1 MRRKACRRLMSMPR
15 RDTMHRSSRTPAFLV
30 ILLFLVASVGVI
42 AQQAQPQ
49 AQGQPQAQMQ
59 QLPVQDLSPPSD
71 AELEKAALEAE
82 KANAEAS
89 AAKGKPVNPNR
100 EEGYLF
106 KQQVEEVVLYATV
119 VDPKANRLVT
129 GLDRNSF
136 IVFEDGQP
144 QKITSFRKEDIP
156 VSVGIV
162 IDNSGTMRDK
172 RPAVNQAAL
181 NFVRASNRGDEVFLV
196 NFDSEYYLDQDFT
209 ADVDKL
215 KEALENLQ
223 SRGGTALYDAVI
235 ASADHLS
242 KGAKLDKK
250 VLLVVTDGE
259 DTASIKSLEEAVAA
273 VQKEGGPTIYAI
285 GILDNEESGRQRKRA
300 KRALERLA
308 IETGGVA
315 YFPSDLTEVDEI
327 TKAVAHDIR
336 NQYAIG
342 YKPARPQSEGGF
354 RSVRVEAR
362 AGKNR
367 LQVRTKSGYFAGA
380 PNQNDKQAANS
391 DR

>member
-1 MRRKACRRLMSMPR
+1 M
-15 RDTMHRSSRTPAFLV
+15 
-30 ILLFLVASVGVI
+30 
-42 AQQAQPQ
+42 
-49 AQGQPQAQMQ
+49 
-59 QLPVQDLSPPSD
+59 PVQDLTPPSD
-71 AELEKAALEAE
+71 AELEKAALEAA
-82 KANAEAS
+82 KANAEAA
-89 AAKGKPVNPNR
+89 AAKGTPAAPAR

-136 IVFEDGQP
+136 TVYEDGQP
-144 QKITSFRKEDIP
+144 QQITSFRKEDIP

-181 NFVRASNRGDEVFLV
+181 NFVRASNKDDEVFLV

-209 ADVDKL
+209 ADVNKL
-215 KEALENLQ
+215 KEALEQLQ
-223 SRGGTALYDAVI
+223 ARGGTALYDAVI
-235 ASADHLS
+235 ASSDHLT
-242 KGAKLDKK
+242 KGAKLDKR

-259 DTASIKSLEEAVAA
+259 DTASVKSLEEAVSA
-273 VQKEGGPTIYAI
+273 VQKENGPTIYCI
-285 GILDNEESGRQRKRA
+285 GILDTEEGGRQRKRA
-300 KRALERLA
+300 KRALERMA

-315 YFPSDLTEVDEI
+315 YFPSDLQEVDEI

-354 RSVRVEAR
+354 RSVKVEAR
-362 AGKNR
+362 AGKSR

-380 PNQNDKQAANS
+380 ANQSSSRASNVN
-391 DR
+391 R

>member
-1 MRRKACRRLMSMPR
+1 
-15 RDTMHRSSRTPAFLV
+15 MHRSSRAPA
-30 ILLFLVASVGVI
+30 LLTLLIFIASVVGLVGQQQQQQTQ
-42 AQQAQPQ
+42 QQAQP
-49 AQGQPQAQMQ
+49 
-59 QLPVQDLSPPSD
+59 LPVQDLTPPSD
-71 AELEKAALEAE
+71 AELEKTALEAE

-89 AAKGKPVNPNR
+89 AAAGKPVTPSR
-100 EEGYLF
+100 EQGYLF
-106 KQQVEEVVLYATV
+106 KQQVEEVILYATV
-119 VDPKANRLVT
+119 VDPKGNRMVT
-129 GLDRNSF
+129 GLDKDSF
-136 IVFEDGQP
+136 TVYEDGQP
-144 QKITSFRKEDIP
+144 QKITSFRREDIP

-181 NFVRASNRGDEVFLV
+181 NFVRASNTNDEVFLV

-209 ADVDKL
+209 ADVGKL

-223 SRGGTALYDAVI
+223 ARGGTALYDAVI
-235 ASADHLS
+235 ASSDHLA

-259 DTASIKSLEEAVAA
+259 DTASVKSLEEAVSA
-273 VQKEGGPTIYAI
+273 VQKGNGPTIYTI
-285 GILDNEESGRQRKRA
+285 GILDTDEGSRTRKRA
-300 KRALERLA
+300 KRALERLS

-315 YFPSDLTEVDEI
+315 YFPSDLKEVDEI

-342 YKPARPQSEGGF
+342 YKPIRPQSEGGF

-362 AGKNR
+362 SGKGR

-380 PNQNDKQAANS
+380 HDQNEKQASSSN
-391 DR
+391 R